1 MRANRDAN
9 MPRNVVATCKV
20 MVPTEVERAA
30 GFKPGGA
37 EEFLYNFLFPRSSLS
52 SLLYSALKIDVFG
65 FAGIVFSSKCC
76 H

>member
-9 MPRNVVATCKV
+9 MPRNIVATCTV
-20 MVPTEVERAA
+20 MVPTEVERAV

-37 EEFLYNFLFPRSSLS
+37 EEFLYNFLYPWNSLS
-52 SLLYSALKIDVFG
+52 SLLYSALKINVFS
-65 FAGIVFSSKCC
+65 FAGIVFSSKRC

>member
-20 MVPTEVERAA
+20 MVPTEVERVA
-30 GFKPGGA
+30 GFRPGDA
-37 EEFLYNFLFPRSSLS
+37 KEFLCNFLFPWNFLLS
-52 SLLYSALKIDVFG
+52 DLCLLYSAIE
-65 FAGIVFSSKCC
+65 INVFSFWGSTLW

>member
-20 MVPTEVERAA
+20 MVPTEVERVA
-30 GFKPGGA
+30 GFRPGDA
-37 EEFLYNFLFPRSSLS
+37 EEFLHNFLFPWNSLLS
-52 SLLYSALKIDVFG
+52 DLSLLYSALKIN
-65 FAGIVFSSKCC
+65 VFSFWDSTLW

>member
-20 MVPTEVERAA
+20 MVPTEVERSA
-30 GFKPGGA
+30 GFKPKGA
-37 EEFLYNFLFPRSSLS
+37 EEFLYNFLFSWSSLS
-52 SLLYSALKIDVFG
+52 SLLYSALKINGFN

>member
-30 GFKPGGA
+30 GFKPGVA
-37 EEFLYNFLFPRSSLS
+37 EEFLYNFLFPWSSLS
-52 SLLYSALKIDVFG
+52 SMLYSILKINVFS
-65 FAGIVFSSKCC
+65 FAGIVYSSKRCP
-76 H
+76 

>member
-30 GFKPGGA
+30 GFKPRGA
-37 EEFLYNFLFPRSSLS
+37 KEFLYNFLFPWNSLS
-52 SLLYSALKIDVFG
+52 SLHCSALKINVFS
-65 FAGIVFSSKCC
+65 FAGIVFSSKHC